1 MIKELLRKYLLEHQ
15 LYEAE
20 PTGHFGDRVN
30 EVINNIVSIQIPPTA
45 YLSNIPKEKQDAW
58 IISQIQTQLRGKINA
73 VKEKQYPEGNT
84 GICVLVPLGL
94 IKIQSING
102 SQSNII
108 ITAKR
113 TEGLMSGFNYYI
125 AIYDNRM
132 PSIVLADPKNPN
144 NSSPGNQL
152 LAHMNNNIKRGDKV
166 NKAKSFVDKS
176 FMSNIVIDM
185 RGFRGFKA

>member
-1 MIKELLRKYLLEHQ
+1 MIKELLRKYLLE
-15 LYEAE
+15 YAITEAE

-45 YLSNIPKEKQDAW
+45 YLPNIPKEKQDAW
-58 IISQIQTQLRGKINA
+58 IISQIQTQLRNKINA
-73 VKEKQYPEGNT
+73 VKEKQYPEGNS

-94 IKIQSING
+94 IKIQPMNG
-102 SQSNII
+102 VASNII
-108 ITAKR
+108 VTAKR

-152 LAHMNNNIKRGDKV
+152 LAHMNNNIKRGDNV

-176 FMSNIVIDM
+176 FMNNIVVNM
-185 RGFRGFKA
+185 RDFKA